1 MELVP
6 VSCHI
11 PDLLH
16 KIGKN
21 QVWLA
26 KEVGIRPQR
35 VTDIVK
41 LRHPGIT
48 FVLCLKIAGALG
60 CSVYDLFT
68 WGWRQ
73 RK

>member
-1 MELVP
+1 MDFVP
-6 VSCHI
+6 VVCHI

-16 KIGKN
+16 RIGKT

-26 KEVGIRPQR
+26 DKVGITPQR

-48 FVLCLKIAGALG
+48 LALSLRIADAIG
-60 CSVYDLFT
+60 CSIYDLFT
-68 WGWRQ
+68 WGWRH

>member
-1 MELVP
+1 MEFVP

-11 PDLLH
+11 PELLQ
-16 KIGKN
+16 KIGKT
-21 QVWLA
+21 QTWLA
-26 KEVGIRPQR
+26 ERVGISRQR

-48 FVLCLKIAGALG
+48 FALALKIADALG
-60 CSVYDLFT
+60 CSVYALFT